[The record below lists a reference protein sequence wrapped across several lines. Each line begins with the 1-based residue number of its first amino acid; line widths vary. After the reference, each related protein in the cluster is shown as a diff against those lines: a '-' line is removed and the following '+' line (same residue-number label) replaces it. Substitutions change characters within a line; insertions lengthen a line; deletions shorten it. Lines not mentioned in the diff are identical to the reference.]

1 MARELPYTE
10 LAPPIDLAPY
20 VDRFWLRTSLG
31 DPVQPARTT
40 RVLPDGCVDVIVHA
54 ERGAVEV
61 VGAMTR
67 AFEVP
72 EAPADLVAVRFRPG
86 TAAAIAR
93 CSLGEL
99 TDRHVELGELGIRD
113 GALAEQVGDGGPPRE
128 RIAALVDWVRERLA
142 DAGGPDRMVARAV
155 ALLSAPGDTRVDR
168 VAGELGVSR
177 QHLARVFRREV
188 GVAPKELA
196 RIARVQRATAALG
209 RGADVARVAVE
220 LGYFDQSHLAHDVR
234 ELIGVTPA
242 TLATERPIALTHLF
256 ERPVPFLQS
265 PGRRAP

>member
-1 MARELPYTE
+1 MARDVPYTE

-93 CSLGEL
+93 CSLDDL
-99 TDRHVELGELGIRD
+99 TDRHVEL
-113 GALAEQVGDGGPPRE
+113 A
-128 RIAALVDWVRERLA
+128 
-142 DAGGPDRMVARAV
+142 
-155 ALLSAPGDTRVDR
+155 
-168 VAGELGVSR
+168 
-177 QHLARVFRREV
+177 
-188 GVAPKELA
+188 
-196 RIARVQRATAALG
+196 
-209 RGADVARVAVE
+209 
-220 LGYFDQSHLAHDVR
+220 
-234 ELIGVTPA
+234 
-242 TLATERPIALTHLF
+242 
-256 ERPVPFLQS
+256 
-265 PGRRAP
+265 